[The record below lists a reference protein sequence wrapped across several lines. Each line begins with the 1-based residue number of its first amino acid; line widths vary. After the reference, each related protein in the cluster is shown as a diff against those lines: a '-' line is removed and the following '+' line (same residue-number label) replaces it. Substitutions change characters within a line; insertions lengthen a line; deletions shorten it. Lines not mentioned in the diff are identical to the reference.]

1 MEWKT
6 DADWKAS
13 IDENIRMGFLEIMI
27 LHLLSE
33 RDMYGY
39 EIKKFITERTMG
51 AFVFGESSLY
61 IPLLRMAKRGL
72 VSSRK
77 ELVVGKRFRTYY
89 HLEEMGQRYLKYAR
103 EQSDI
108 VFNGIYNL
116 FNWEGN
122 DNEQ

>member
-13 IDENIRMGFLEIMI
+13 IDENIRMGFIEIMI
-27 LHLLSE
+27 LQLLSE

-61 IPLLRMAKRGL
+61 VPLLRIAKRGL

-89 HLEEMGQRYLKYAR
+89 HLEEMGQRYLSYAR
-103 EQSDI
+103 EQCDR
-108 VFNGIYNL
+108 VFNGVCSL
-116 FNWEGN
+116 FNWEDG